1 MSDTT
6 ALTEGPLL
14 VVDDDEMNRDML
26 SRRLRRRGH
35 DVEVACDGAEALEKI
50 AERQFDLVLLDVM
63 MPGID
68 GLQVLEEVRRTQDM
82 GDLPIIMA
90 TAKDESE
97 DIVHAL
103 KLGANDYVT
112 KPLDFPVVQARVR
125 TQLALKR
132 ARRELEATRQR
143 MKSDLLA
150 AAKVQNA
157 LMPQSLPELDGASFA
172 WRFLPCDELAGDIL
186 DVFWL
191 GERRVGLYLLDV
203 SGHGV
208 PAALLSV
215 TLNRILPHLEE
226 ASLLID
232 ESSRPDENVLL
243 SPARVAGR
251 LNTRFPMNPETRQ
264 YFTITY
270 PYSTPNGWSSV
281 SWPLPTQ
288 VPST

>member
-1 MSDTT
+1 
-6 ALTEGPLL
+6 
-14 VVDDDEMNRDML
+14 
-26 SRRLRRRGH
+26 
-35 DVEVACDGAEALEKI
+35 
-50 AERQFDLVLLDVM
+50 
-63 MPGID
+63 
-68 GLQVLEEVRRTQDM
+68 
-82 GDLPIIMA
+82 
-90 TAKDESE
+90 
-97 DIVHAL
+97 
-103 KLGANDYVT
+103 
-112 KPLDFPVVQARVR
+112 
-125 TQLALKR
+125 
-132 ARRELEATRQR
+132 
-143 MKSDLLA
+143 
-150 AAKVQNA
+150 
-157 LMPQSLPELDGASFA
+157 MPQSLPELDGASFA